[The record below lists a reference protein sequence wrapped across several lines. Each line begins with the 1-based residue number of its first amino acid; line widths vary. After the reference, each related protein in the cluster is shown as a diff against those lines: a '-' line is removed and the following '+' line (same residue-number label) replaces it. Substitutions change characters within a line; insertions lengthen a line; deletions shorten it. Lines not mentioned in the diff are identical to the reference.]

1 MIVVNDLLQATMDGI
16 HPQAEQKK
24 MRLRLKRNRS
34 NLRMVADPDR
44 VLQIM
49 TNLLSNAI
57 KYSPEGTDVRI
68 AADLSREGPGGAGQ
82 AERWLA
88 ISVSDQGPGVPEA
101 DQERIFGE
109 YEKGGSG
116 RRKRGG
122 VGIGLTLSRRLAEY
136 MGGDLTLE
144 STPGEGAT
152 FTLWMPHG
160 REPEQR
166 SGWIG

>member
-1 MIVVNDLLQATMDGI
+1 
-16 HPQAEQKK
+16 
-24 MRLRLKRNRS
+24 
-34 NLRMVADPDR
+34 
-44 VLQIM
+44 M

-57 KYSPEGTDVRI
+57 KYSPEGTDIRI
-68 AADLSREGPGGAGQ
+68 AADLSREGPEGAGQ

-88 ISVSDQGPGVPEA
+88 ISVADQGPGVPEA

-144 STPGEGAT
+144 SRPGEGAI